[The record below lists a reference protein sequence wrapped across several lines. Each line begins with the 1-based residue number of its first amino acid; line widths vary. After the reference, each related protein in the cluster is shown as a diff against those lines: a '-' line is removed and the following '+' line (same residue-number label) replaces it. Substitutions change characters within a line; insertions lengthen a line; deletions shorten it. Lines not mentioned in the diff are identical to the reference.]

1 MIGELL
7 AAKRVRVRSAKKG
20 WHSIE
25 CRARVLPGTVPNTMW
40 SVTAT
45 KRFLDTGTDD
55 VRVDHESRQKC
66 AETHEQEESS
76 SSSGIKRASADVEAM
91 RRAGAEAER
100 LFKRARMLE
109 ERRAAKRA
117 SATPTDALEE
127 SATNDDAEKS
137 AGAMLV
143 AVEAVLTVTRET
155 VEALTVSALQEGH
168 TASHSADVTAE
179 SFFPAHE
186 DIR

>member
-7 AAKRVRVRSAKKG
+7 AAKRVRKRSAKKG
-20 WHSIE
+20 WHSVE

-45 KRFLDTGTDD
+45 KRFLDTGADD

-76 SSSGIKRASADVEAM
+76 SSSGIKRSSADVETM

-100 LFKRARMLE
+100 SFKRARMLE
-109 ERRAAKRA
+109 ERRAANRA
-117 SATPTDALEE
+117 SATPMDELAE
-127 SATNDDAEKS
+127 SATNAEKS

-168 TASHSADVTAE
+168 AASHSADVTAE